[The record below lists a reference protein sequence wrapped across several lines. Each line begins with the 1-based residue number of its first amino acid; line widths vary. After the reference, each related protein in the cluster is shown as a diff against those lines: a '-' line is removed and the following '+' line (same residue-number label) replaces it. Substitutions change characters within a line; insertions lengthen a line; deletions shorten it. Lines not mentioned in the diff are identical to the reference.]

1 MEKAG
6 RTVTKKV
13 DEYLREKTI
22 LISGGTGSF
31 GHQMTEELLKL
42 DVKEIRIFSRGEDLQ
57 HKMAMEYPDKRLN
70 FIIGDIR
77 DYQRVLESTR
87 NVDIIFNAAALKQVP
102 DCENHPLEAVKTNI
116 LGAYNVKEAAI
127 TNEISKVITISTDKA
142 VKPINAMGMT
152 KALQEKIMTS
162 SELDVCTT
170 KFLVIR
176 YGNVIGSR
184 GSVIPFFKE
193 RIRKR
198 LPIYVT
204 DVRMTRFLLT
214 LKDAAQLAFEALLEG
229 KGKEIFILKRP
240 ACFIKDLAET
250 MADGKVKVLKGK
262 IRPGEKIHETLVQED
277 EMRRAVEN
285 EDYYIIHPYGT
296 KGVPKLKMAVPEY
309 TSENAQRLNK
319 DNIRTLLKKEG
330 YL

>member
-1 MEKAG
+1 
-6 RTVTKKV
+6 V
-13 DEYLREKTI
+13 DKYLREKTI
-22 LISGGTGSF
+22 LVSGGTGSF

-57 HKMAMEYPDKRLN
+57 HKMAMEYPDKRLR
-70 FIIGDIR
+70 FIVGDVR

-87 NVDIIFNAAALKQVP
+87 NVDVIFNAAALKQVP
-102 DCENHPLEAVKTNI
+102 DCENHPLEAVKTNT

-127 TNEISKVITISTDKA
+127 TNEVADVVTISTDKA
-142 VKPINAMGMT
+142 VKPVNAMGMT

-162 SELDVCTT
+162 NELDVGIT
-170 KFLVIR
+170 KFVVIR

-184 GSVIPFFKE
+184 GSVIPLFKE
-193 RIRKR
+193 RIQKG

-204 DVRMTRFLLT
+204 DHRMTRFMLT
-214 LKDAAQLAFEALLEG
+214 LKDAAQLAFKALLDG
-229 KGKEIFILKRP
+229 QGKEIFVLKRP
-240 ACFIKDLAET
+240 ACAIKDLAEV
-250 MADGKVKVLKGK
+250 MGNGKVKTLKGK

-277 EMRRAVEN
+277 EMRRAVE
-285 EDYYIIHPYGT
+285 EDEYYIIHPYGT
-296 KGVPKLKMAVPEY
+296 KGVPKLRTPLPEY

-319 DNIRTLLKKEG
+319 DGIRVLLEREE